1 MENLP
6 KTKKPRVVP
15 DFTLDHTGCWGVV
28 SSKTFGDS
36 SDSSDSKRARAHDWN
51 SFRFL

>member
-6 KTKKPRVVP
+6 KTKKPRLVP

-28 SSKTFGDS
+28 SSKTTIGNFIVIKG
-36 SDSSDSKRARAHDWN
+36 
-51 SFRFL
+51 LT